1 MSVLNKLKEL
11 VSMIE
16 EEVSEPKQEK
26 EEQVEE
32 TPPLTEESEEISEE
46 ESEEISEEEPEEL
59 EEDLEEADLPEQ
71 VVCTG
76 EESLAIRTLVKK
88 EKEYFASLG
97 EATLNFEKRKALFET
112 HKNSILKD
120 MKTNR
125 SYYMEQLD
133 LLRTQYNLPIKGYEI
148 LLPLSEEELLKF
160 VKVDKKPQ
168 S

>member
-32 TPPLTEESEEISEE
+32 TPPLTE

>member
-26 EEQVEE
+26 EEPVEE
-32 TPPLTEESEEISEE
+32 TPPLTEEPEEL
-46 ESEEISEEEPEEL
+46 EEEPEEL
-59 EEDLEEADLPEQ
+59 EEELEEADLPEQ

-133 LLRTQYNLPIKGYEI
+133 LLRTQYNLPAQGYEI
-148 LLPLSEEELLKF
+148 LLPFSEEELLKF